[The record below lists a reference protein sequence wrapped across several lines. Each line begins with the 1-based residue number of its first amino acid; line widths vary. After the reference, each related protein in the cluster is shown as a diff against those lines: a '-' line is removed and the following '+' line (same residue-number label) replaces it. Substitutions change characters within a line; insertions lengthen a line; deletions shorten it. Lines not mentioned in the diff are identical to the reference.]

1 MLLASLSNGG
11 KEALPMSM
19 ARIRKLL
26 SILMD
31 SPLYLTLPLQ
41 ERYSLVARMAEN
53 YPFLVGTDS
62 EETEAGPGRTGI

>member
-1 MLLASLSNGG
+1 
-11 KEALPMSM
+11 MSM

-31 SPLYLTLPLQ
+31 SPLYLTLSLQ

-53 YPFLVGTDS
+53 YPFLVGADS